1 MKVREFQAYI
11 VDNEYIFNKLNQ
23 KNAIS
28 EEWATIKSKLPQ
40 VLVVAN
46 IDDDGV
52 NYPTPKAKVAIG
64 AANAEKAIPAS
75 GVVLLD
81 LSAAKDTYLTTDTV
95 IKVYNDTQE
104 DAAQTMTIRGVS
116 EDVAMRIIDTR
127 LRMAGQTDLAHLL
140 HAIFLKPS
148 GVGPQGPQGETGPQ
162 GEPGK
167 DAVLKAATKEAIGGV
182 KAVGNIVDLDGGA
195 ELAVVVE
202 KVNALLAGLRT
213 CGILI

>member
-11 VDNEYIFNKLNQ
+11 VDNEYIFDKLEKENP
-23 KNAIS
+23 IT
-28 EEWATIKSKLPQ
+28 EEWGTIKSKLPQ

-52 NYPTPKAKVAIG
+52 NYPTPKTKVTIG
-64 AANAEKAIPAS
+64 ATSVEKAIPAG
-75 GVVLLD
+75 GVVMLD
-81 LSAAKDTYLTTDTV
+81 LSAAKDTYLTSDTV

-127 LRMAGQTDLAHLL
+127 LRMAGQTDLADLL
-140 HAIFLKPS
+140 HRVVMTEIPAPY
-148 GVGPQGPQGETGPQ
+148 Q
-162 GEPGK
+162 
-167 DAVLKAATKEAIGGV
+167 LKAATTGAIGGV
-182 KAVGNIVDLDGGA
+182 KAVANIADLDGGA
-195 ELAVVVE
+195 ELTVVVE

>member
-11 VDNEYIFNKLNQ
+11 VDNEYIFNKLKKENP
-23 KNAIS
+23 IS
-28 EEWATIKSKLPQ
+28 EEWAIIKSKLPQ

-127 LRMAGQTDLAHLL
+127 LRMAGQTDLADLL

-148 GVGPQGPQGETGPQ
+148 GVGPQGPQ

-182 KAVGNIVDLDGGA
+182 KAVDNIVDLDGGA
-195 ELAVVVE
+195 ELTVVVE
-202 KVNALLAGLRT
+202 KVNALLTGLRT